1 VNRAKLVSTESAR
14 NVQKVLDDM
23 KAEIEAQSVSG
34 LEWDGGAEPFI
45 FGYGDEIPIQR
56 LKPHWKLMRSMR
68 SVDADAVG
76 AIVADVGLAA
86 PREVV
91 QNVDS
96 DEEETEI

>member
-1 VNRAKLVSTESAR
+1 ME
-14 NVQKVLDDM
+14 
-23 KAEIEAQSVSG
+23 
-34 LEWDGGAEPFI
+34 GGAEPFI
-45 FGYGDEIPIQR
+45 YGYGDEIPIQS

-68 SVDADAVG
+68 NVDADAVG
-76 AIVADVGLAA
+76 AIVADVGLAS

>member
-1 VNRAKLVSTESAR
+1 
-14 NVQKVLDDM
+14 
-23 KAEIEAQSVSG
+23 
-34 LEWDGGAEPFI
+34 
-45 FGYGDEIPIQR
+45 
-56 LKPHWKLMRSMR
+56 MR